1 MSSDFEKAKEEI
13 LDLTSQTLPRSFP
26 FGCPEADSPTDEISL
41 HSQRLTFSGAT
52 VCLSINAN
60 TTNS

>member
-1 MSSDFEKAKEEI
+1 MSSYFEKAKEEI
-13 LDLTSQTLPRSFP
+13 LDLTSQTLPGSFQL
-26 FGCPEADSPTDEISL
+26 GRPEADSP

-52 VCLSINAN
+52 VCLSINGN